1 VFLEVTSE
9 DLLDEMTDLD
19 KKFVYL
25 FRGDANERAKVARF
39 ASQLKAS
46 GISPVLIDMR
56 QHKEAYCEFLR
67 IRSPKSGEKQ
77 V

>member
-56 QHKEAYCEFLR
+56 
-67 IRSPKSGEKQ
+67 
-77 V
+77 